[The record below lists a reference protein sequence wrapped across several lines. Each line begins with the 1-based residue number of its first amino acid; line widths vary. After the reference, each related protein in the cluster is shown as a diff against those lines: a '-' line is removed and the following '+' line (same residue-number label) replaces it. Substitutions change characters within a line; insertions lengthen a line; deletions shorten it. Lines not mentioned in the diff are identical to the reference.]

1 MGTKKWSEI
10 KKLSKA
16 TEADRA
22 EARAA
27 LEAEIEASDQESP
40 DSTNPR

>member
-1 MGTKKWSEI
+1 MGAKKWSEI
-10 KKLSKA
+10 KKRSKA
-16 TEADRA
+16 TDADRA
-22 EARAA
+22 EAREE